1 MSDFNPDEYLAKTE
15 SEFDPDKYLSSTPTT
30 VEQPLAAG
38 DITAVQGLMS
48 TARPVTQAYWE
59 GPAKGVGRDAYSMA
73 NILKNV
79 DPETAKKLA
88 SQPLEFA
95 KAFVQGHPWYGAAK
109 DMPGR
114 ALGYA
119 GRSLGGVVAAPE
131 NLFTL
136 PYSLAAYEQEQIRQ
150 NPNAPGLESNPFA
163 QTVRGEAS
171 TQGRA
176 GAANQMRTV
185 ANMPYGNVTPAERQ
199 LLEQDA
205 MMKQAI
211 RKKAFEK
218 VMGPVVPGSF

>member
-30 VEQPLAAG
+30 VEQPIAPG

-48 TARPVTQAYWE
+48 AAKPYAQAAYDLTGGMRDAANIAKNLVTQV
-59 GPAKGVGRDAYSMA
+59 GPAGRKE
-73 NILKNV
+73 ILTNPV
-79 DPETAKKLA
+79 QA
-88 SQPLEFA
+88 A
-95 KAFVQGHPWYGAAK
+95 KAYFGGHPAFGQGLSGMTA
-109 DMPGR
+109 
-114 ALGYA
+114 
-119 GRSLGGVVAAPE
+119 SGVQKILSPIAAPE

-163 QTVRGEAS
+163 QVQRGEAS
-171 TQGRA
+171 TQGSA
-176 GAANQMRTV
+176 GAANQMKAV
-185 ANMPYGNVTPAERQ
+185 ANMPYGNVTPQERAI
-199 LLEQDA
+199 LEEDA
-205 MMKQAI
+205 RMKSAI